1 MRILPQDTMAI
12 AVDYQERLIPAMHEK
27 EILIKNSNLLLS
39 GLKMLD
45 IPVIVSRQYPEGLGD
60 TVVELNQAVEG
71 FPVYDKTSF
80 SCYDEKSI
88 KEVIDG
94 YDRKT
99 VIMCG
104 VEAHI
109 CVLQTLI
116 DLQAGGFQTIMVS
129 DCVGSRQKR
138 DTKMGL
144 KRALSEG
151 ALPATYESLLFEL
164 TRNSKNPRFKAIS
177 KLVK

>member
-1 MRILPQDTMAI
+1 MAI

-27 EILIKNSNLLLS
+27 ETLMKNSNLLLS
-39 GLKMLD
+39 GLKMLG
-45 IPVIVSRQYPEGLGD
+45 IPVIVSRQSPEGLGD
-60 TVVELNQAVEG
+60 TVVELSQAVEG

-88 KEVIDG
+88 KEVIDS
-94 YDRKT
+94 YNRKN

-109 CVLQTLI
+109 CVLQTII

-138 DTKMGL
+138 DIKMGM
-144 KRALSEG
+144 KRAVGEG
-151 ALPATYESLLFEL
+151 ALPATYESVLFEL
-164 TRNSKNPRFKAIS
+164 TRHSKNDRFKAIS
-177 KLVK
+177 RLVK